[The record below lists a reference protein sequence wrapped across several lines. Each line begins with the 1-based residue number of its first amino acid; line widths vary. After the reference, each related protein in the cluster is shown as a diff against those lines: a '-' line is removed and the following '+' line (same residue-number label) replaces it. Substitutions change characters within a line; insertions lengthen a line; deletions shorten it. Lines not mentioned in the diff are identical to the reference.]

1 MNKWPYI
8 SFIKSAKSGRG
19 GVVAGAVVAGA
30 VVAGAVV
37 AGGKERVG

>member
-19 GVVAGAVVAGA
+19 GVVAGGVA
-30 VVAGAVV
+30 AGAVV
-37 AGGKERVG
+37 AGGVVAGRKERVG